1 MAQVTTLDKINS
13 GKKITDTQNQIK
25 IKNII
30 NPVLLQLSKTAIKYK
45 IIKENS
51 YDKKTGRPIIFAVNH
66 YSAQDTPIICNSIKE
81 RGYILAGKQKL
92 AFIDEIFFNLYGSI
106 FVDRK
111 SKEDMIAS
119 KQAMEDYLTNNQS
132 IIMFPEGTWN
142 LTDELLMLP
151 MKWGIIDVAQ
161 KTNAQ
166 IIPVNLDYNRETKE
180 CRVTFSE
187 PILPDNYK
195 SKKEQIDEL
204 RDIMATMRWE
214 SMERNPIVKRSEVN
228 TTILREELKKVLQ
241 EYPLLDP
248 EYENSI
254 IFKPNPT
261 PDEVFESIRNL
272 EMKKENAFLFN
283 KNLSGYKERNI

>member
-1 MAQVTTLDKINS
+1 MTQITTLDKINS
-13 GKKITDTQNQIK
+13 NKNITDNNNQIRL
-25 IKNII
+25 KNII
-30 NPVLLQLSKTAIKYK
+30 NPVLLLASKTAIKYK
-45 IIKENS
+45 VIKENNYIS
-51 YDKKTGRPIIFAVNH
+51 KKGHPIIFAINH
-66 YSAQDTPIICNSIKE
+66 YSAQDTPIICNSINE

-111 SKEDMIAS
+111 DKEDMIAS
-119 KQAMEDYLTNNQS
+119 KQAMIELLNKNQS

-161 KTNAQ
+161 ETNAQ
-166 IIPVNLDYNRETKE
+166 IIPVNLDYNRDSKE
-180 CRVTFSE
+180 CHVTFGE

-195 SKKEQIDEL
+195 TKKQQIDEL
-204 RDIMATMRWE
+204 RDIMATMRWN
-214 SMERNPIVKRSEVN
+214 SMEKQPVAKRSDFDKEKA
-228 TTILREELKKVLQ
+228 RADLKKVLQ
-241 EYPLLDP
+241 EYPLLDS

-261 PDEVFESIRNL
+261 PEEVFESIKNL
-272 EMKKENAFLFN
+272 EIRKENAFLFH
-283 KNLSGYKERNI
+283 KNNIGIR

>member
-1 MAQVTTLDKINS
+1 MAQVTTLEKIKN
-13 GKKITDTQNQIK
+13 GKEITDNKKQMK
-25 IKNII
+25 LKNII
-30 NPVLLQLSKTAIKYK
+30 NPALLKASKLSIKYK
-45 IIKENS
+45 IIKENICNP
-51 YDKKTGRPIIFAVNH
+51 KNGHPIIYAVNH
-66 YSAQDTPIICNSIKE
+66 YSYQDTPIICNSINE

-111 SKEDMIAS
+111 DKDDMLAS
-119 KQAMEDYLTNNQS
+119 KKAMEEYLNKNQS

-161 KTNAQ
+161 ETNAQ
-166 IIPVNLDYNRETKE
+166 IIPVNLDYNREEKV
-180 CRVTFSE
+180 CRVTYGD

-204 RDIMATMRWE
+204 RNIMATMRWE
-214 SMERNPIVKRSEVN
+214 SIEKQPILKRCDLDKEQA
-228 TTILREELKKVLQ
+228 RAEMKKVLK
-241 EYPLLDP
+241 EYPLLDA
-248 EYENSI
+248 EYESSI

-261 PDEVFESIRNL
+261 PEEVFESIRNL
-272 EMKKENAFLFN
+272 EIKKENAFLFH
-283 KNLSGYKERNI
+283 KNNIGIR